1 MIKNYLLASTVLAG
15 VLSLAIPASA
25 VTVSGVAP
33 KFQPAVSYSADSTL
47 LIQVKGSKGAKSD
60 ATGKKGKGKGAGGS
74 DDDDDQGDDS
84 DDQGD
89 DDQGDDGDS
98 Q

>member
-1 MIKNYLLASTVLAG
+1 MIKYLLASTVLAG

-25 VTVSGVAP
+25 VTVGGAAP
-33 KFQPAVSYSADSTL
+33 VLQSAVSYSTSDSTL

-60 ATGKKGKGKGAGGS
+60 AKGKKGKGAGGS
-74 DDDDDQGDDS
+74 DDDDDQGDDN